1 MRALGSVASVVEA
14 VREEVEEE
22 IARIRE
28 ETERESERL
37 KGVRETEPV
46 EVPDRA
52 IRLESARR
60 EAAERLARED
70 WADRRT
76 ALEDREAWIAQ
87 AEQQGLAALVRPE
100 AAPERGELLARFI
113 GEALERLPG
122 ETFEVTLAPG
132 DRALLNGDEGRRLA
146 SVRGEREIVLK
157 PDESAR
163 PGACLV
169 RTANGK
175 TSFDNGLEA
184 RARRFESS
192 CRAAL
197 AEIYG
202 S

>member
-1 MRALGSVASVVEA
+1 M
-14 VREEVEEE
+14 REEVGEQL
-22 IARIRE
+22 ARIRE

-37 KGVRETEPV
+37 KLAREADPV

-52 IRLESARR
+52 IRLESTRR
-60 EAAERLARED
+60 EATERLARED
-70 WADRRT
+70 WADRRA

-87 AEQQGLAALVRPE
+87 AELQGLAALVRPE
-100 AAPERGELLARFI
+100 AAPERGELLLRFI
-113 GEALERLPG
+113 AEALERLPG
-122 ETFEVTLAPG
+122 GTFVVTLAPG
-132 DRALLNGDEGRRLA
+132 DSVLLNGDEGRRLA
-146 SVRGEREIVLK
+146 SVRGEREIVVK

-192 CRAAL
+192 CRSAL

>member
-1 MRALGSVASVVEA
+1 VRVLGSAASVVEA
-14 VREEVEEE
+14 VREEVEAE

-28 ETERESERL
+28 DTERESERV
-37 KGVRETEPV
+37 KRAREAESV

-70 WADRRT
+70 WADRRA

-87 AEQQGLAALVRPE
+87 AEAQGLAALARPE
-100 AAPERGELLARFI
+100 AAAERGDLLARFI

-122 ETFEVTLAPG
+122 EAFEVMLAPD
-132 DRALLNGDEGRRLA
+132 DRELLNGDGGRKLA
-146 SVRGEREIVLK
+146 SVSGGREIVLK
-157 PDESAR
+157 PDDSAS
-163 PGACLV
+163 PGTCLV

-184 RARRFESS
+184 RARRFETS

>member
-1 MRALGSVASVVEA
+1 VRVLGSVPSVVEA
-14 VREEVEEE
+14 VREEVDEE
-22 IARIRE
+22 IARLRE
-28 ETERESERL
+28 ESERESERL
-37 KGVRETEPV
+37 KRARQADPV

-70 WADRRT
+70 WADRRA
-76 ALEDREAWIAQ
+76 ALEDREAWIAE
-87 AEQQGLAALVRPE
+87 AELQGFAALARPE
-100 AAPERGELLARFI
+100 AAAERGELLLRFI
-113 GEALERLPG
+113 AEALERLPG

-132 DRALLNGDEGRRLA
+132 DRALLDGDAGRRLA
-146 SVRGEREIVLK
+146 SVRGEREVVLK

-169 RTANGK
+169 CTGDGK

>member
-1 MRALGSVASVVEA
+1 VKALGSVASVVEA
-14 VREEVEEE
+14 VREDVEEE
-22 IARIRE
+22 LARIRE

-37 KGVRETEPV
+37 KRARESEPV
-46 EVPDRA
+46 DVPDRA

-70 WADRRT
+70 WADRRA
-76 ALEDREAWIAQ
+76 ALEDREAWIAE
-87 AEQQGLAALVRPE
+87 AELQGLAELAAPE
-100 AAPERGELLARFI
+100 AAAERGQLLARFI

-122 ETFEVTLAPG
+122 QTFEVTLAPG
-132 DRALLNGDEGRRLA
+132 DRALFNGDGGRRLA
-146 SVRGEREIVLK
+146 SVSGEREIVLK
-157 PDESAR
+157 TDEAAR

-169 RTANGK
+169 ATGNGK

-184 RARRFESS
+184 RARRFENA

>member
-1 MRALGSVASVVEA
+1 
-14 VREEVEEE
+14 VRQEVEEE
-22 IARIRE
+22 VARIRE

-37 KGVRETEPV
+37 KRARESEPV

-52 IRLESARR
+52 LRLESARR

-70 WADRRT
+70 WADRRA
-76 ALEDREAWIAQ
+76 ALEDREAWIAE
-87 AEQQGLAALVRPE
+87 AERQGLATLARPE
-100 AAPERGELLARFI
+100 ATADRADLLLRFI

-122 ETFEVTLAPG
+122 ETFEVMLAPG
-132 DRALLNGDEGRRLA
+132 DRASLNGDTGLRLA

-157 PDESAR
+157 ADDSAR

-169 RTANGK
+169 RTGNGK

-184 RARRFESS
+184 RARRFENT